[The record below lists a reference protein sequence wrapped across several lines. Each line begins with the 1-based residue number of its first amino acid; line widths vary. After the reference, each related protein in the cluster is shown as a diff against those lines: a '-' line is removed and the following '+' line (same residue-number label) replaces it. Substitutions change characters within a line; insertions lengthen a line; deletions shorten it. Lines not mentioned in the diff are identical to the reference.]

1 MAKAIKGHYK
11 ANTKQ
16 RCPMLNIDHKKGYV
30 QGWLSVTHNLRVTE
44 RRRDIG
50 VPKKGVARGIH
61 KLGIPQSY
69 LNKLVT
75 KQQFCD

>member
-30 QGWLSVTHNLRVTE
+30 QGWLSVAHNLRVTE
-44 RRRDIG
+44 KPLEALEGDLRAFYY
-50 VPKKGVARGIH
+50 V
-61 KLGIPQSY
+61 LY
-69 LNKLVT
+69 LNYG
-75 KQQFCD
+75 QGN